1 MRGGEGTGTDAQDLV
16 SYLPDGTVVEV
27 DCVGDV
33 ECEDSQDPDD
43 LVRRVLGHD
52 PWHRDAA
59 QAGRRTCSLGGGCW
73 ERHGAQD
80 SECMHWGFGGPRRRR
95 NTSDRWGSVAISEML
110 GSENERLGSENW
122 MR

>member
-1 MRGGEGTGTDAQDLV
+1 MGPGICGDAWGEGTGTDAQDLV
-16 SYLPDGTVVEV
+16 SYLPDGNVVEV

-59 QAGRRTCSLGGGCW
+59 QAGRRTCSLGGAAGSVMGLRTPSACI
-73 ERHGAQD
+73 G
-80 SECMHWGFGGPRRRR
+80 GLGGPARRR
-95 NTSDRWGSVAISEML
+95 NR
-110 GSENERLGSENW
+110 
-122 MR
+122 